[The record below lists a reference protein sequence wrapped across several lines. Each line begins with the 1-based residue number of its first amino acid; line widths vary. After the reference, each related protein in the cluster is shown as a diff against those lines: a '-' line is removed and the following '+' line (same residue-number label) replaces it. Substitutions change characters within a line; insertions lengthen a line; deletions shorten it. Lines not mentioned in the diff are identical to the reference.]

1 MQLIFCRILVAL
13 LCVSAYCSGQNQ
25 TATITPIQSP
35 DSLPFTVS
43 IEQAG
48 FQLPNGWHSG
58 IFGVHKGKWVLL
70 AGRTNGLH
78 GFDNN
83 NTNFPPS
90 SQNQEVYVIDPALG
104 KVWNRSLTDPS
115 AKLSQAEIDSLSVTS
130 PQFFQSGK
138 TVYMCGGYGVDST
151 TGNFS
156 TKPLLS
162 AIDLPDLIRWV
173 QAKNP
178 KYSLKNA
185 IRQTSHPIL
194 QVTGGE
200 MFAVD
205 KNLNTLLI
213 FGQNFKGFYVPG
225 SNGEYTNQVRR
236 FRIRDTGKN
245 LSIIVKTAEDPNE
258 NYRRRDLN
266 IVPVIQKTQHGYRK
280 TFVALSGVFTET
292 DGAWTVP
299 VTIYRS
305 GRTEMPD
312 PNLDETFKQ
321 GMNNYASAAFGLFS
335 TRSNS
340 MYEILMGGISFG
352 YFQGG
357 LFQTDDELPF
367 INQVT
372 TIRIDEEGR
381 YSQHLME
388 GEYPVI
394 LSTQSNPGNPL
405 LFGAGAIFI
414 LDESVKTFNNGVIS
428 LDKIKDYPALVGYIV
443 GGIQSTLPN
452 TNTNSDSAPSPY
464 IFKVILG
471 KRN

>member
-1 MQLIFCRILVAL
+1 MQPIFCKIILAFL
-13 LCVSAYCSGQNQ
+13 LVNVYCFGQNQ
-25 TATITPIQSP
+25 TTTITPIQSP
-35 DSLPFTVS
+35 ESLPFTVS
-43 IEQAG
+43 IEQAN

-58 IFGVHKGKWVLL
+58 IFGTHDEQWVLL

-78 GFDNN
+78 GFNNN

-90 SQNQEVYVIDPALG
+90 SQNQVVYVVDPASG
-104 KVWNRSLTDPS
+104 KVWQKSLTDPS

-138 TVYMCGGYGVDST
+138 TVYMSGGYGVDSA
-151 TGNFS
+151 TGNFG
-156 TKPLLS
+156 TKPLLT

-173 QAKNP
+173 KEKAP
-178 KYSLKNA
+178 KHSVKEA
-185 IRQTSHPIL
+185 IRQVNHPIL
-194 QVTGGE
+194 QVTGGD
-200 MFAVD
+200 MVAID

-213 FGQNFKGFYVPG
+213 FGQNFKGFYIPG
-225 SNGEYTNQVRR
+225 SNGEYTDQARR
-236 FRIRDTGKN
+236 FRIRDTGKK
-245 LSIIVKTAEDPNE
+245 LSIIVKSAEAPNE

-266 IVPVIQKTQHGYRK
+266 ILPVIQRTKHGYRK
-280 TFVALSGVFTET
+280 AFVALSGVFTLT

-299 VTIYRS
+299 VTIYRNGS
-305 GRTEMPD
+305 TEMAD

-321 GMNNYASAAFGLFS
+321 GMNNYVSAAVGLFS

-357 LFQTDDELPF
+357 VFQTDDELPF

-381 YSQHLME
+381 YSQYLME

-405 LFGAGAIFI
+405 LFGAGASFI

-428 LDKIKDYPALVGYIV
+428 LDKIKDYPALIGYIV

-452 TNTNSDSAPSPY
+452 TNTSLDSAASPY

>member
-1 MQLIFCRILVAL
+1 MQTIFCNLALAL
-13 LCVSAYCSGQNQ
+13 LCVSSFCFGQNQ

-35 DSLPFTVS
+35 ESLPFTVS
-43 IEQAG
+43 IEQAD

-58 IFGVHKGKWVLL
+58 IFGTHEGKWVLL

-78 GFDNN
+78 GFNNN

-90 SQNQEVYVIDPALG
+90 AQNQTVYVVDPTSG
-104 KVWNRSLTDPS
+104 KVWQKSLADPS

-130 PQFFQSGK
+130 PQFFQNGK
-138 TVYMCGGYGVDST
+138 TVYMSGGYGVDT
-151 TGNFS
+151 ATGDFS
-156 TKPLLS
+156 TKPLLT

-173 QAKNP
+173 KGKNP
-178 KYSLKNA
+178 KYSVKEA
-185 IRQTSHPIL
+185 IRQVGNPLL
-194 QVTGGE
+194 QVTGGD
-200 MFAVD
+200 MFAID

-225 SNGEYTNQVRR
+225 SNGEYTNQIRH
-236 FRIRDTGKN
+236 FKIRDTGKKI
-245 LSIIVKTAEDPNE
+245 SIVVKKAEEPNE

-266 IVPVIQKTQHGYRK
+266 IIPVIQKTKHGYRK
-280 TFVALSGVFTET
+280 AFTALSGVFTET

-299 VTIYRS
+299 VVIYRNGS
-305 GRTEMPD
+305 SEMANPD
-312 PNLDETFKQ
+312 LDETFKQ
-321 GMNNYASAAFGLFS
+321 GMNNYVSASVGLFS
-335 TRSNS
+335 TRSNA

-357 LFQTDDELPF
+357 VFQTDDELPF
-367 INQVT
+367 INHVT

-405 LFGAGAIFI
+405 LFGAGASFI
-414 LDESVKTFNNGVIS
+414 LDESIKTFNNQVIS
-428 LDKIKDYPALVGYIV
+428 LDKIKDYPALIGYIV

-452 TNTNSDSAPSPY
+452 TNTSSDSAASPY